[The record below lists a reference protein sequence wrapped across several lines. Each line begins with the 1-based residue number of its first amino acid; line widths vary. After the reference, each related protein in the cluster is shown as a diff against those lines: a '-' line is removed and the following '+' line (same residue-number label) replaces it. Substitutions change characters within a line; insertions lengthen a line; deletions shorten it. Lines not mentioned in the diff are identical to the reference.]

1 MRIEKQGNLS
11 SNPQSEIRIPQLFI
25 DRTKIRVQGGHGDNG
40 VTAFRR
46 EKFVPRGG
54 PSGGDGG
61 RGGDVWIVADASLN
75 TLLHLRYNPLHV
87 AGRGLHGEGSNRS
100 GKDGDDAIV
109 RVPLGTQVFDPRT
122 NELLFDL
129 AEDGQRW
136 LAARGGRGGF
146 GNAHFATSTN
156 RAPRYHQEGSPGE
169 EFEFQLELK
178 LLADVGLVGFP
189 NAGKSTFISTVSAAH
204 PKIADYPFTTL
215 EPHLGVV
222 DLGDFRT
229 FVIADIPGLI
239 QGAHEGHGLGD
250 RFLRHVERT
259 KLLLHLVDVS
269 SASGRDAVSDYEVIN
284 HELAAYDPRLAERGQ
299 FVVATKIDALDEP
312 ARLENLR
319 ERAQQDGR
327 GFFAIS
333 AVAGTGVRRLLY
345 ANGRQLDEM
354 RMNVDSHQSSR
365 VDESLLVGSGSTR
378 L

>member
-1 MRIEKQGNLS
+1 M
-11 SNPQSEIRIPQLFI
+11 FI
-25 DRTKIRVQGGHGDNG
+25 DRAKIRVVGGHGGNG

-54 PSGGDGG
+54 PSGGEGG
-61 RGGDVWIVADASLN
+61 RGGDVWLVSDESVN

-87 AGRGLHGEGSNRS
+87 AGRGMHGEGSNRS
-100 GKDGDDAIV
+100 GKEGGDVIV
-109 RVPLGTQVFDPRT
+109 RVPIGTQVFDPIT
-122 NELLFDL
+122 SQLLFDF

-156 RAPRYHQEGSPGE
+156 RAPRYHQEGSVGE
-169 EFEFQLELK
+169 EGELQLELK

-189 NAGKSTFISTVSAAH
+189 NAGKSTFISRVSAAK

-239 QGAHEGHGLGD
+239 EGAHEGHGLGD

-259 KLLLHLVDVS
+259 TVLLHLVDVS
-269 SASGRDAVSDYEVIN
+269 SSGRDPLSDYEIIN
-284 HELAAYDPRLAERGQ
+284 HELAAYNAELGGRRQ
-299 FVVATKIDALDEP
+299 IVVATKIDALDEP
-312 ARLENLR
+312 ERLEALR
-319 ERAQQDGR
+319 ARAQADGR
-327 GFFAIS
+327 AFFAVS
-333 AVAGTGVRRLLY
+333 SVTGDGVKPLLGAIANEVELHRTPRLLP
-345 ANGRQLDEM
+345 
-354 RMNVDSHQSSR
+354 VDDDVLAGSR
-365 VDESLLVGSGSTR
+365 V
-378 L
+378 

>member
-1 MRIEKQGNLS
+1 M
-11 SNPQSEIRIPQLFI
+11 FI
-25 DRTKIRVQGGHGDNG
+25 DRAKIRVQGGRGGNG

-61 RGGDVWIVADASLN
+61 RGGDVWIVADSSLN
-75 TLLHLRYNPLHV
+75 TLLHLRYNPLHI
-87 AGRGLHGEGSNRS
+87 ADRGRHGEGSNCS
-100 GKDGDDAIV
+100 GREGEDRIV
-109 RVPLGTQVFDPRT
+109 RVPVGTQIFDST
-122 NELLFDL
+122 SGELLQDL
-129 AEDGQRW
+129 AADGMRW
-136 LAARGGRGGF
+136 LASKGGRGGF
-146 GNAHFATSTN
+146 GNSHFATSTN
-156 RAPRYHQEGSPGE
+156 RAPRYHQDGGLGE

-189 NAGKSTFISTVSAAH
+189 NAGKSTLISKVSAAR

-229 FVIADIPGLI
+229 FVVADIPGLI
-239 QGAHEGHGLGD
+239 EGAHEGHGLGD

-269 SASGRDAVSDYEVIN
+269 SVSGRDPVNDYEVIN
-284 HELAAYDPRLAERGQ
+284 HELAAYSSELGSRPQ

-312 ARLENLR
+312 DRLERLR
-319 ERAQQDGR
+319 ARAGRDGR

-333 AVAGTGVRRLLY
+333 SVTGAGVDALSKALGSELDRLRENP
-345 ANGRQLDEM
+345 AQE
-354 RMNVDSHQSSR
+354 
-365 VDESLLVGSGSTR
+365 STR
-378 L
+378 EAREAILV